1 MDPCNSQSSCNPRCR
16 GRCSGGQPLGP
27 THEESRVS
35 ATGRQGGDAG
45 GRRRQE
51 TQGGDAGG
59 RRRQETQREK
69 QAGEAGRRIGRVET
83 QGGMVEEETC
93 GLLFGFT
100 LDLLLHWDSLG
111 AARLH
116 PHHRLMVF
124 PKASPPVCFH
134 LPAVGPMWMRWGWG
148 GPASLFTNRI
158 RKQQRLRNAD
168 KPVVGRLPRQIIHR
182 G

>member
-1 MDPCNSQSSCNPRCR
+1 MQTHTGWLLSLPLTIRSARCR
-16 GRCSGGQPLGP
+16 SRCSGGQPLGP
-27 THEESRVS
+27 THEESSIHSPGSRVS

-59 RRRQETQREK
+59 RRRQETRREK

-134 LPAVGPMWMRWGWG
+134 LPAVGPMWMR
-148 GPASLFTNRI
+148 
-158 RKQQRLRNAD
+158 
-168 KPVVGRLPRQIIHR
+168 
-182 G
+182 